1 MAAFQGWLKSWK
13 MEDQCINV
21 LIFSSK
27 PAVPDSQMECYQ
39 QQVRQ
44 FVNSRAH

>member
-21 LIFSSK
+21 PFVPSK
-27 PAVPDSQMECYQ
+27 LAVPDQMECYQ

-44 FVNSRAH
+44 FFKFSPR